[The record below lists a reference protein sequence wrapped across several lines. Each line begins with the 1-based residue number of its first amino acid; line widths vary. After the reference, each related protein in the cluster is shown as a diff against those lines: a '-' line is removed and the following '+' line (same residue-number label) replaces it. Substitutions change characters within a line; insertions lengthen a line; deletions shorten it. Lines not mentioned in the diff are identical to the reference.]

1 METCGLDMPLPLTL
15 HLYQL
20 DPRIWNS
27 QDALN
32 ANVPSAGGRFSAEGL
47 ASFYHDLY
55 SGKILKSEVLN
66 EIATEGAV
74 ETSSNALQGITQIS
88 SDNSGNHTKISLGY
102 QLIRTDRDGLE
113 AFSGVGHSGVGGSI
127 GFFHRPTGL
136 SIAIMLNKADAE
148 QAVTFRILRTI
159 GDSFKI

>member
-1 METCGLDMPLPLTL
+1 M
-15 HLYQL
+15 

-47 ASFYHDLY
+47 ANFYHDLY
-55 SGKILKSEVLN
+55 SGKVLKREIVE
-66 EIATEGAV
+66 EIATQGAV
-74 ETSSNALQGITQIS
+74 ETSSSALQGITQIS
-88 SDNSGNHTKISLGY
+88 SGTSSNHTKVSLGY
-102 QLIRTDRDGLE
+102 QLIRTDRDRHG

-136 SIAIMLNKADAE
+136 SIAVMLNKADAE

-159 GDSFKI
+159 GDSLQI